1 MIDRIQIL
9 AMLPR
14 VIETRAGDLWKL
26 ACPVETTR
34 CKWIR
39 RRCIHVPTD
48 VRRSAIWIR
57 DSIVEESFVIA
68 VPWISLMR
76 ESVGCIWSP
85 FMVTMDLRER

>member
-1 MIDRIQIL
+1 MIDCIQVL

-14 VIETRAGDLWKL
+14 VIETRAGDLRKL

-48 VRRSAIWIR
+48 VRRSAVWIR
-57 DSIVEESFVIA
+57 DSIVEESFIIA
-68 VPWISLMR
+68 VPWIRLMG

-85 FMVTMDLRER
+85 FMVTMNLHER